1 MLAAFCWAEVR
12 TFIVKLRQVSAFP
25 PQKGEVQHESKVWE
39 SSGLWKGWNLT
50 AERWWK
56 LNIYSQ
62 NLDFRPRWEDRGSWG
77 DRKLNVN
84 LDRIPFIH
92 FSCSI
97 LKYPAGEFTFFDIYL
112 CSCAAYAHYDDAC
125 CSCSLPSVGF
135 VFEGSMSMKLS
146 ERGGGIFRPEPCTIH
161 LFSSFLI
168 QKHHRNS
175 LLPSQEIICK
185 SFLTYMVSCYTSP
198 APWSFSVITDM
209 LLDSLPLFS
218 PALCIDMTTRCTMG
232 RE

>member
-12 TFIVKLRQVSAFP
+12 TFIVKLRQVPAFP

-135 VFEGSMSMKLS
+135 VFEGSMSMKEVFLDLNLVLFICFPRS
-146 ERGGGIFRPEPCTIH
+146 LYKSTIETAFFH
-161 LFSSFLI
+161 PRRLFANHF
-168 QKHHRNS
+168 
-175 LLPSQEIICK
+175 
-185 SFLTYMVSCYTSP
+185 
-198 APWSFSVITDM
+198 
-209 LLDSLPLFS
+209 
-218 PALCIDMTTRCTMG
+218 
-232 RE
+232 